1 MSTPGQALAGKVAV
15 VTGGGRNVGEAI
27 ALRFAREGARVAVV
41 DLDGERAQRTVDL
54 IEAEVPGAAAAF
66 VCDVSEKDSVREMAA
81 AVVETFGGVDV
92 LVNNVA
98 ITDRGATVLDLDEDE
113 WDRVIKVTLTSVFL
127 CTKYV
132 GQRMVETG
140 RGGSVIT
147 IGSTS
152 GYRARPNATAY
163 PAAKAAVINLTRSFA
178 AQLAP
183 YGIRANS
190 VTPNKVGS
198 PVGQDVE
205 PEDRKRRNLV
215 GRGARPEDI
224 ANAVLFLA
232 SEESGFIDA
241 TDLVVDGGV
250 LNGPMD

>member
-1 MSTPGQALAGKVAV
+1 MSALAGKVAV

-27 ALRFAREGARVAVV
+27 AVRLAREGAKVAVV
-41 DLDGERAQRTVDL
+41 DLDAERAQHTVDL
-54 IEAEVPGAAAAF
+54 VEQEAPGAGAAF
-66 VCDVSEKDSVREMAA
+66 VCDVSDSQSVQDMAA
-81 AVVETFGGVDV
+81 AVVEAFGGVDI

-98 ITDRGATVLDLDEDE
+98 ITDRGATVLDLDEAE
-113 WDRVIKVTLTSVFL
+113 WDRVLKVTLTSVFL

-132 GQRMVETG
+132 GKAIVDTG
-140 RGGSVIT
+140 RGGSVIN

-205 PEDRKRRNLV
+205 PEDRKRKNLV
-215 GRGARPEDI
+215 GRGAQPLDI

-232 SEESGFIDA
+232 SDEAGFIDA
-241 TDLVVDGGV
+241 TDLLVDGGV
-250 LNGPMD
+250 LHGPMD

>member
-1 MSTPGQALAGKVAV
+1 MSTPAGTLAGRVAV

-27 ALRFAREGARVAVV
+27 AHRFAREGARVAVV
-41 DLDGERAQRTVDL
+41 DLDADRARRTVDL
-54 IEAEVPGAAAAF
+54 ITAELPDAAAAF
-66 VCDVSEKDSVREMAA
+66 VCDVSDSASVQEMAD
-81 AVVETFGGVDV
+81 AVADTFGGVDI

-113 WDRVIKVTLTSVFL
+113 WDRVLRVTLTSVFL

-132 GQRMVETG
+132 GRKIVETG
-140 RGGSVIT
+140 RGGSVIN

-205 PEDRKRRNLV
+205 PEDRRRRNLV
-215 GRGARPEDI
+215 GRGAQPLDI

-232 SEESGFIDA
+232 SDQSGFIDA
-241 TDLVVDGGV
+241 TDLLVDGGV
-250 LNGPMD
+250 LHGPMD

>member
-1 MSTPGQALAGKVAV
+1 MKLDGRVAV

-27 ALRFAREGARVAVV
+27 ALTFAREGARVAVV
-41 DLDGERAQRTVDL
+41 DLDADRGQRTVDKV
-54 IEAEVPGAAAAF
+54 EAELPGAAAAF
-66 VCDVSEKDSVREMAA
+66 LCDVADSDDVQRMVRS
-81 AVVETFGGVDV
+81 VVDTFGGVDL

-113 WDRVIKVTLTSVFL
+113 WDRVLKVTLTSVFL

-132 GQRMVETG
+132 GRCLVEQG
-140 RGGSVIT
+140 RGGAIVN

-163 PAAKAAVINLTRSFA
+163 PAAKAAVINVTRSFA

-183 YGIRANS
+183 YRIRVNS

-198 PVGQDVE
+198 PVGQDAE
-205 PEDRKRRNLV
+205 PQDRRRSNLV
-215 GRGARPEDI
+215 GRGGRPEDI
-224 ANAVLFLA
+224 ASAVLFMVSDDA
-232 SEESGFIDA
+232 SFITA
-241 TDLVVDGGV
+241 TDLLVDGGV
-250 LNGPMD
+250 LHGPMD

>member
-1 MSTPGQALAGKVAV
+1 MSSLEGKVAV

-27 ALRFAREGARVAVV
+27 AQRFAREGARVAVV
-41 DLDGERAQRTVDL
+41 DLDAIRAQRTVDL
-54 IEAEVPGAAAAF
+54 IEAEFPGAATAV
-66 VCDVSEKDSVREMAA
+66 VCDVSDSGSVQEMAR
-81 AVVETFGGVDV
+81 AVVDVFGGVDI

-98 ITDRGATVLDLDEDE
+98 ITDRGATVLDLDEAE
-113 WDRVIKVTLTSVFL
+113 WDRVLKVTLTSVFL

-132 GQRMVETG
+132 GRLMVAQG
-140 RGGSVIT
+140 RGGAIVN

-152 GYRARPNATAY
+152 GYRARSNATAY

-183 YGIRANS
+183 HEIRVNS

-205 PEDRKRRNLV
+205 PGDRKRSNLV
-215 GRGARPEDI
+215 GRGGRPEDI
-224 ANAVLFLA
+224 ANAVWFMA
-232 SEESGFIDA
+232 SGQSSFITA
-241 TDLVVDGGV
+241 TDLLVDGGV
-250 LNGPMD
+250 LHGPMD

>member
-1 MSTPGQALAGKVAV
+1 MKLDGRVAV

-27 ALRFAREGARVAVV
+27 ALFMAREGARVAVV
-41 DLDGERAQRTVDL
+41 DLDADRGARTVAK
-54 IEAEVPGAAAAF
+54 IEAEVPGSAAAF
-66 VCDVSEKDSVREMAA
+66 VCDVSDSHDVQRMVDSVVAEL
-81 AVVETFGGVDV
+81 GGVDI

-113 WDRVIKVTLTSVFL
+113 WDRVLAVTLTSVFL

-132 GQRMVETG
+132 GRRMVAQE
-140 RGGSVIT
+140 RGGAIVN

-152 GYRARPNATAY
+152 GYRARPNASAY
-163 PAAKAAVINLTRSFA
+163 PAAKAAVINVTRSFA

-183 YGIRANS
+183 HRIRVNS

-198 PVGQDVE
+198 PVGQDIE
-205 PEDRKRRNLV
+205 PADRPRSNLV

-224 ANAVLFLA
+224 ASAVLFMVT
-232 SEESGFIDA
+232 EESSFITA

-250 LNGPMD
+250 LNGPMH

>member
-1 MSTPGQALAGKVAV
+1 MSGPGEALADKVAV

-27 ALRFAREGARVAVV
+27 AARFAQEGASVAVV
-41 DLDGERAQRTVDL
+41 DLDRERAQRTVDR
-54 IEAEVPGAAAAF
+54 IEQDIPGAAAAF
-66 VCDVSEKDSVREMAA
+66 VCDVSDSASVQEMAA
-81 AVVETFGGVDV
+81 AVVERFGGVDV

-98 ITDRGATVLDLDEDE
+98 ITDRGATVLDLAEAE
-113 WDRVIKVTLTSVFL
+113 WDRVLKVTLTSVFL

-132 GQRMVETG
+132 GQRIVDTG
-140 RGGSVIT
+140 RGGAIVN

-183 YGIRANS
+183 HGIRANS

-198 PVGQDVE
+198 PVGEDVE
-205 PEDRKRRNLV
+205 PEGRKRSNLV
-215 GRGARPEDI
+215 GRGGRPEDI
-224 ANAVLFLA
+224 ASAVLFMA
-232 SEESGFIDA
+232 SDESGFITA
-241 TDLVVDGGV
+241 TDLLVDGGV
-250 LNGPMD
+250 LHGPMG

>member
-1 MSTPGQALAGKVAV
+1 MRLAGKVAV

-27 ALRFAREGARVAVV
+27 AVRFAQEGARVAVV

-54 IEAEVPGAAAAF
+54 VDKEAPGAAVAV
-66 VCDVSEKDSVREMAA
+66 VCDVSDSASVQRMAD
-81 AVVETFGGVDV
+81 AVVEAFGGVDV

-98 ITDRGATVLDLDEDE
+98 ITDRGATVLDLDEAE
-113 WDRVIKVTLTSVFL
+113 WDRVLKVTLTSVFL

-132 GQRMVETG
+132 GKKIVETG
-140 RGGSVIT
+140 RGGSVIN

-183 YGIRANS
+183 FGIRANS

-215 GRGARPEDI
+215 GRGAQPLDI

-232 SEESGFIDA
+232 SEESGFVDA